1 MTGAL
6 ALYGRESRAYKS
18 FKVHDVAW
26 PPRFCKLELVFSN
39 GERLAYCDPRRIGR
53 VRVRGKDAAA
63 EPPISQLAPDAL
75 DSLDLEAFSRALRD
89 MSVEIKVALLNQEK
103 LVSGI
108 GNWLADEI
116 LYQCRMHPQVKCC
129 DLRDDQAQEIGRKIN
144 EVCSIAS
151 ECTKAGKEFPAHWLF
166 HFRWTKANSTKPHDA
181 LGNAIMFETVGGR
194 TSAIVLAMQPRPS
207 NSNSKQA
214 PAKKK
219 KAAGEGA
226 SKKSVKS
233 VKSAKSVKLKTE
245 KEPAADKPTTSKYFP
260 TGTLEMEEEANLRE
274 GEAPAVIKKEKRP
287 APKQQKA
294 EAAGAKRTKR

>member
-1 MTGAL
+1 
-6 ALYGRESRAYKS
+6 
-18 FKVHDVAW
+18 
-26 PPRFCKLELVFSN
+26 
-39 GERLAYCDPRRIGR
+39 
-53 VRVRGKDAAA
+53 
-63 EPPISQLAPDAL
+63 
-75 DSLDLEAFSRALRD
+75 

-116 LYQCRMHPQVKCC
+116 LYQCHMHPQVKCC
-129 DLRDDQAQEIGRKIN
+129 DLKDDQAQEIGRKIN

-194 TSAIVLAMQPRPS
+194 TSAIVLAVQPKP
-207 NSNSKQA
+207 SKQA
-214 PAKKK
+214 PTKK
-219 KAAGEGA
+219 KAAGKGA
-226 SKKSVKS
+226 SKKS
-233 VKSAKSVKLKTE
+233 ARLKTE

-260 TGTLEMEEEANLRE
+260 AGTLETEEEEEASLRE

-287 APKQQKA
+287 APKQKA